1 MTIPVQDGV
10 PVNVLLLGGVLQTV
24 GCSVLVVDVLLLGGV
39 GQPVRLLAE
48 GVVVPGPPEGIQ
60 LALGEAVVLL
70 LLLVHIQV
78 VVVLAYGLLEA
89 PALIEVGVEVLLE
102 PVVDVLEAGVLA
114 GEGVLSGGQRFVPI
128 VSGNVLAVVSGN
140 RRWLRVIFIPVNFPL
155 RVDPNP

>member
-48 GVVVPGPPEGIQ
+48 GVVVPGPPEGVQ
-60 LALGEAVVLL
+60 LALGEAVVPL
-70 LLLVHIQV
+70 LLLVHVQV
-78 VVVLAYGLLEA
+78 VVVLAHGLLEA
-89 PALIEVGVEVLLE
+89 PALVEVGVEVLLE

-114 GEGVLSGGQRFVPI
+114 GESILSGSQRFVPV

-140 RRWLRVIFIPVNFPL
+140 RRWLCVIFIPVNFPL